1 MMMKTVYP
9 EFEGNKLFISSNVES
24 SDPYGFLGNRDI
36 IWVEIN
42 GQELLELVYE
52 EGLISEDRYLEYKD
66 EEDGVISYEVL
77 EGILELD
84 ELAEDRLIE
93 KFSAKLLNEY
103 DEEINNFGGL
113 RVVFDSGDE
122 VIIKAGEEDEDE
134 FI

>member
-1 MMMKTVYP
+1 MKTVYP
-9 EFEGNKLFISSNVES
+9 EFEGNELFINSSVKS
-24 SDPYGFLGNRDI
+24 TDPYGFLGNRDI

-66 EEDGVISYEVL
+66 EEGGVISDEVL
-77 EGILELD
+77 ESILELD

>member
-1 MMMKTVYP
+1 MKTVYP

>member
-1 MMMKTVYP
+1 MKTVYP
-9 EFEGNKLFISSNVES
+9 EFEGNALFISSNVKS
-24 SDPYGFLGNRDI
+24 SDPYGFLEDGDSC
-36 IWVEIN
+36 WVEIN

-52 EGLISEDRYLEYKD
+52 EGLISEDRYLKYKD

-103 DEEINNFGGL
+103 DEKINNFGGL
-113 RVVFDSGDE
+113 RMVFDSGDE

>member
-1 MMMKTVYP
+1 MKTVYP
-9 EFEGNKLFISSNVES
+9 EFEGNELFINNSVKS

-36 IWVEIN
+36 IWVNIS

-77 EGILELD
+77 EGILELN

>member
-1 MMMKTVYP
+1 MKTVYP
-9 EFEGNKLFISSNVES
+9 EFEGNELFINSSVKS
-24 SDPYGFLGNRDI
+24 TDPNGFLEDGDSLWVDI
-36 IWVEIN
+36 SV
-42 GQELLELVYE
+42 QEQLELVYE
-52 EGLISEDRYLEYKD
+52 NNLISEDRYLEYKD
-66 EEDGVISYEVL
+66 EEDRVISDEVL

-84 ELAEDRLIE
+84 ELVEDRLIE

-122 VIIKAGEEDEDE
+122 VIIKAGKEDEDE

>member
-1 MMMKTVYP
+1 MKTVYP
-9 EFEGNKLFISSNVES
+9 EFEGNELFISSSVKS
-24 SDPYGFLGNRDI
+24 TDPYGFLGNRDI

>member
-1 MMMKTVYP
+1 MKTVYP

-66 EEDGVISYEVL
+66 EEDGVISYEGL
-77 EGILELD
+77 EDILELD

>member
-1 MMMKTVYP
+1 MKTVYP
-9 EFEGNKLFISSNVES
+9 EFEGNELFISNNVKS

-42 GQELLELVYE
+42 GQELLELVYK
-52 EGLISEDRYLEYKD
+52 EGLISEDRYLKYKD
-66 EEDGVISYEVL
+66 AEDEVISYEVL

-122 VIIKAGEEDEDE
+122 VIIKAGEENEDE

>member
-1 MMMKTVYP
+1 MKTVYP

-42 GQELLELVYE
+42 GQELLELAYE

>member
-1 MMMKTVYP
+1 MKTVYP
-9 EFEGNKLFISSNVES
+9 EFEGNELFISSNVKS

-52 EGLISEDRYLEYKD
+52 EGLISEDRYLKYKD

-84 ELAEDRLIE
+84 ELAEEKLIE
-93 KFSAKLLNEY
+93 NVKKKLLSEY
-103 DEEINNFGGL
+103 NEEIKNFGGL
-113 RVVFDSGDE
+113 RVLFNSGDE
-122 VIIKAGEEDEDE
+122 IIIKA
-134 FI
+134 

>member
-1 MMMKTVYP
+1 MKTIYP
-9 EFEGNKLFISSNVES
+9 EFEGNQLFINSSVKS
-24 SDPYGFLGNRDI
+24 TDPYGFLGNRDI

-52 EGLISEDRYLEYKD
+52 EGLISEDRYLKYKD

-84 ELAEDRLIE
+84 ELVEDRLIE

-122 VIIKAGEEDEDE
+122 VIIKAGKENEGE

>member
-1 MMMKTVYP
+1 MKTVYP

-113 RVVFDSGDE
+113 RMVFDSGDE

>member
-1 MMMKTVYP
+1 MKTIYP
-9 EFEGNKLFISSNVES
+9 EFEGNELFISSNVES